1 MRDPRGD
8 LAVRQTVADTEL
20 ANAETGVFS
29 KPILLQYWMVVR
41 RWKWVILSIIVA
53 SLVLGVVVSLLMTPQ
68 YTATTRVEISR
79 EQKNVTKVEG
89 LDSPQANRDV
99 EFYQTQYSLL
109 GARSLAERVER
120 RLKLSSNPDFFKALG
135 ADVDGGVFFNRGDG
149 PLTREERTAR
159 ERLAVQLLLKHVEI
173 APIRNSSLVDVR
185 FTSASPT
192 LSAQIANAWVE
203 QFVQSTIDR
212 RFASTVD
219 ARRFLEGRLAEL
231 RVKLETS
238 ERDLVNYA
246 QQKRIVALG
255 ATKDAEGRTEVG
267 RTLTSIDLEA
277 LNQSL
282 AKAIADR
289 LAAESRIGGRNAGQ
303 VSPEGVTG
311 TSAVATLRQRRAEA
325 SAEYQRVLVQFEP
338 GYPAAR
344 ALAEQ
349 IRSLDASIAREEAR
363 ILGSRSQE
371 YTEALGR
378 EQSLRQQVDALKT
391 RLGRQQSDSIQ
402 YNIYQRETDTN
413 RQLYDA
419 LLQRYKEI
427 GVTGIGANN
436 IAIVDPATVPE
447 RPSAPSLPLNIALA
461 LLAGLGLAGLTTL
474 ALEQIDEGV
483 RDPGEVTRS
492 LQLPLLGSVPAIQ
505 NGDAYALINDTKSM
519 LWEAYLSIH
528 SNLAFSTDHGVP
540 KAFMVTST
548 KPAEGKSTT
557 TWALAKVL
565 SRTGQRVVI
574 VDADMRSP
582 TLHHLIDAPNERG
595 LSNYLAGDD
604 NWGSLLS
611 DTDNRD
617 LAVMVAGPRPPSAAE
632 LLSGDRMRQ
641 LVEELLTRF
650 DQVVIDSPPILGL
663 ADAPLLSRSVEGVVF
678 VIEAENVAVRG
689 LRASLGRLRSVHAH
703 VYGAVLTKLK
713 EKQAGYG
720 YGYDYGYGYGHGDAE
735 EADRKAR

>member
-1 MRDPRGD
+1 MRDQRND
-8 LAVRQTVADTEL
+8 VAVRQTHANTEAVARE
-20 ANAETGVFS
+20 GGIFS
-29 KPILLQYWMVVR
+29 KPILLQYWIIVL
-41 RWKWVILSIIVA
+41 RWKWVILSIVVA
-53 SLVLGVVVSLLMTPQ
+53 SLAIGVIASLLMTPQ
-68 YTATTRVEISR
+68 YTATTRIEISR

-109 GARSLAERVER
+109 SARSLAERVER
-120 RLKLSSNPDFFKALG
+120 RLKLSSNADFFKALG
-135 ADVDGGVFFNRGDG
+135 ANVDRTSFFDRGDR
-149 PLTREERTAR
+149 PLTREERSAR
-159 ERLAVQLLLKHVEI
+159 EALAVQLLLKHVEI
-173 APIRNSSLVDVR
+173 APIRNSSLTDVR
-185 FTSASPT
+185 FTSGSAA
-192 LSAQIANAWVE
+192 LSAQIANTWVE

-212 RFASTVD
+212 RFSSTVD

-231 RVKLETS
+231 RGKLETS

-246 QQKRIVALG
+246 QEKRIVALG
-255 ATKDAEGRTEVG
+255 ATKGADGRTEVD
-267 RTLTSIDLEA
+267 RTLTSVDLEA
-277 LNQSL
+277 LNEALS
-282 AKAIADR
+282 KAIADR
-289 LAAESRIGGRNAGQ
+289 LGAESRLAGNTSGQ
-303 VSPEGVTG
+303 VSAEGVTG
-311 TSAVATLRQRRAEA
+311 SSAVSSLRQRRAEV
-325 SAEYQRVLVQFEP
+325 SAEYQKLLVQFEP
-338 GYPAAR
+338 SYPAAR
-344 ALAEQ
+344 SLAEQ

-363 ILGSRSQE
+363 IRGSRSQE
-371 YTEALGR
+371 YTEASER
-378 EQSLRQQVDALKT
+378 EQGLRRQVETLKSQ
-391 RLGRQQSDSIQ
+391 LGRQQSDSIQ

-436 IAIVDPATVPE
+436 IAIVDRATVPE
-447 RPSAPSLPLNIALA
+447 RPSAPNLLLNIALA
-461 LLAGLGLAGLTTL
+461 LMAGLGLAGLATL

-492 LQLPLLGSVPAIQ
+492 LHLPLLGSVPVIQ
-505 NGDAYALINDTKSM
+505 NGNAYALINDTKSM

-574 VDADMRSP
+574 IDADMRSP
-582 TLHHLIDAPNERG
+582 TLHSLVGVTNDRG

-604 NWGSLLS
+604 NWDGLLS
-611 DTDNRD
+611 GTDSQD
-617 LAVMVAGPRPPSAAE
+617 LAVMTAGPRPPSAAE
-632 LLSGDRMRQ
+632 LLSGERMRQ
-641 LVEELLTRF
+641 LVEHLLTKF

-663 ADAPLLSRSVEGVVF
+663 ADAPLLSRAVEGVVF
-678 VIEAENVAVRG
+678 VIEAENVALRG
-689 LRASLGRLRSVHAH
+689 LRASLGRLQSVHAH

-713 EKQAGYG
+713 QQQAGYG
-720 YGYDYGYGYGHGDAE
+720 YGYDYGYGYGREDAE
-735 EADRKAR
+735 DADRKSR

>member
-8 LAVRQTVADTEL
+8 LTVRQTVADTEL